1 MYNMQVSGIKK
12 LMKLAKKKANHT
24 VLHLL
29 RPLRQRRRPSRA
41 LHQLRPAR
49 PLSVMLPCI
58 VVPYYLCHRGGVSLF
73 ICFGDVYSITL
84 STDSSTFSCLMYAL
98 GDEI

>member
-49 PLSVMLPCI
+49 PLSVMLPCM
-58 VVPYYLCHRGGVSLF
+58 VVPLLMSSGREVSLF
-73 ICFGDVYSITL
+73 RCSVVCKHISNVC
-84 STDSSTFSCLMYAL
+84 
-98 GDEI
+98 

>member
-41 LHQLRPAR
+41 STSLILNAR
-49 PLSVMLPCI
+49 
-58 VVPYYLCHRGGVSLF
+58 
-73 ICFGDVYSITL
+73 
-84 STDSSTFSCLMYAL
+84 CL
-98 GDEI
+98 